1 MNRGL
6 KSYGIFLV
14 MITTLVFILTD
25 FGVVNATTSANQNP
39 STQSN
44 GLPEL
49 NHDSGDKNQCDDCNN
64 NDNNNNN
71 NDNNNNNNDNDDN
84 NDNGDDSSISN
95 SNNNNNNNNNND
107 DSSIS
112 STSSSSSNA
121 NNNNN
126 NGKES
131 TNSGDV
137 PMSLPF
143 NSNVGEQS
151 DDSEKDYSSVIP
163 FP

>member
-14 MITTLVFILTD
+14 MITTLVFTLTD
-25 FGVVNATTSANQNP
+25 FGVVNATTSADQNP
-39 STQSN
+39 STQSS

-49 NHDSGDKNQCDDCNN
+49 SHDSGDKNQCDDCNN
-64 NDNNNNN
+64 NDN
-71 NDNNNNNNDNDDN
+71 DNNNNNNDNNDNSDDGRSSSSNAN
-84 NDNGDDSSISN
+84 NDNDNDDSSTGSSSSSSSNAN
-95 SNNNNNNNNNND
+95 SNNNNNNEKE
-107 DSSIS
+107 
-112 STSSSSSNA
+112 NA
-121 NNNNN
+121 
-126 NGKES
+126 
-131 TNSGDV
+131 NSGDV

>member
-14 MITTLVFILTD
+14 MITTLVFTLTD
-25 FGVVNATTSANQNP
+25 FGVVNATTSADQNP
-39 STQSN
+39 STQSS

-49 NHDSGDKNQCDDCNN
+49 NHDSGDKNRCDDC
-64 NDNNNNN
+64 NNN
-71 NDNNNNNNDNDDN
+71 NDNNNDNNDNSDDGSSSSNANNNNDNDD
-84 NDNGDDSSISN
+84 
-95 SNNNNNNNNNND
+95 
-107 DSSIS
+107 S
-112 STSSSSSNA
+112 STSSSSSSSSSSNA
-121 NNNNN
+121 NNNNDN

-143 NSNVGEQS
+143 NSNVGGQS